1 MPGTSAWAAHTPL
14 VCSGQESLCGPFGC
28 DTLTMRIEGGASETT
43 ERGAFAIVTG
53 QQWPSVSVYEVK
65 QVKRDAVT
73 GDLKITGERTS
84 GGSARL
90 KLDGKALVLE
100 LDEGFSTFKFKM
112 NCQ

>member
-1 MPGTSAWAAHTPL
+1 
-14 VCSGQESLCGPFGC
+14 
-28 DTLTMRIEGGASETT
+28 MRIEGGASETT